1 MWARV
6 GDGSSA
12 WSRARRTA
20 GDDKGVTYQ
29 FQFRDVFAYWP
40 ALLDGMAMTLMLSL
54 AGMAGGVLVG
64 IAGAAAQLYGP
75 RPLSQLAAAYVEAI
89 RNTPLLIQ
97 LFIVFFGLAQLGL
110 RLDAPVA
117 AIATLIVNVG
127 AYATE
132 IIRAGLQAVPRTQ
145 VEAGHALGL
154 SGYQVF
160 RYIVLAPALKMM
172 FPMLASQFTLLL
184 LATSV
189 VSLISVED
197 LFHTAS
203 IIQSRTFRDFE
214 VYTVIGVVY
223 LSLALLCRG
232 SLALIYRAAFGRR

>member
-1 MWARV
+1 
-6 GDGSSA
+6 
-12 WSRARRTA
+12 
-20 GDDKGVTYQ
+20 VTYQ
-29 FQFRDVFAYWP
+29 FQFRDVLAYWP
-40 ALLDGMAMTLMLSL
+40 SLLDGVATTLMLAV

-64 IAGAAAQLYGP
+64 VLGGAAQLYGP
-75 RPLSQLAAAYVEAI
+75 RLLRLMAAAYVEAI
-89 RNTPLLIQ
+89 RNTPLLVQ
-97 LFIVFFGLAQLGL
+97 LFIVFFGLPQIGL

-117 AIATLIVNVG
+117 AIVTLIVNVG

-132 IIRAGLQAVPRTQ
+132 IVRAGLQAIPRTQ

-160 RYIVLAPALKMM
+160 RHVVLVPALKMM
-172 FPMLASQFTLLL
+172 FPALASQFTLLL

-189 VSLISVED
+189 VSFISVED

-203 IIQSRTFRDFE
+203 IIESRTFRDFE

-223 LSLALLCRG
+223 LALALVCRAG
-232 SLALIYRAAFGRR
+232 FALLYRVAFGRR

>member
-1 MWARV
+1 M
-6 GDGSSA
+6 
-12 WSRARRTA
+12 
-20 GDDKGVTYQ
+20 TYQ
-29 FQFRDVFAYWP
+29 FQFRDVLAYWP
-40 ALLDGMAMTLMLSL
+40 SLLDGVEMTLLL
-54 AGMAGGVLVG
+54 AVSGMAGGLLVG
-64 IAGAAAQLYGP
+64 ILGGAAKLYGS
-75 RPLSQLAAAYVEAI
+75 RPLRLLATAYVEAI
-89 RNTPLLIQ
+89 RNTPLLVQ
-97 LFIVFFGLAQLGL
+97 LFIVFFGLSQIGL

-117 AIATLIVNVG
+117 AIVALVVNVG

-132 IIRAGLQAVPRTQ
+132 IVRAGMQAIPRTQ

-160 RYIVLAPALKMM
+160 RHVVLVPALKMM
-172 FPMLASQFTLLL
+172 FPALASQFTLLL

-197 LFHTAS
+197 LFHAAS

-223 LSLALLCRG
+223 LGLALVCRG
-232 SLALIYRAAFGRR
+232 GFALIYRWGFGRR

>member
-1 MWARV
+1 
-6 GDGSSA
+6 
-12 WSRARRTA
+12 
-20 GDDKGVTYQ
+20 VTYQ
-29 FQFRDVFAYWP
+29 FQFRDVLAYWP
-40 ALLDGMAMTLMLSL
+40 SLLDGVATTLMLAV

-64 IAGAAAQLYGP
+64 ILGGAAQLYGP
-75 RPLSQLAAAYVEAI
+75 RPLRLIAAAYVEAI
-89 RNTPLLIQ
+89 RNTPLLVQ
-97 LFIVFFGLAQLGL
+97 LFIVFFGLPQIGL

-117 AIATLIVNVG
+117 AIVTLIVNVG

-132 IIRAGLQAVPRTQ
+132 IVRAGLQAIPRTQ

-160 RYIVLAPALKMM
+160 RHVVLVPALRMM
-172 FPMLASQFTLLL
+172 FPALASQFTLLL

-189 VSLISVED
+189 VSFISVED

-203 IIQSRTFRDFE
+203 IIESRTFRDFE

-223 LSLALLCRG
+223 LALALVCRAG
-232 SLALIYRAAFGRR
+232 FALLYRVAFGRR